1 MKLTRTEKERNR
13 QAFRS
18 MSFSQRLDYVLTYY
32 KPALLALGLA
42 VIVGIAGVRR
52 LTERP
57 TDLYVGLINVTVG
70 QELHAELTEPGEI
83 TLYEGLYLTDD
94 ADNAVYQYV
103 YASRMK
109 LLSSIEAQQLDVVLV
124 NREGYDALSQSG
136 YLADLSSLISEDSP
150 LAHRLVS
157 NLVILEDNA
166 REHALDESVPYRAE
180 TAEAVNGLDCTD
192 APLFQ
197 RSGMDDAVYLAVIA
211 NSPRAEQALA
221 YCAGLCAAGPEDM

>member
-70 QELHAELTEPGEI
+70 QELRTVLTDPGEI
-83 TLYEGLYLTDD
+83 ALYEGLYLTDD
-94 ADNAVYQYV
+94 ADSAIYQYV

-109 LLSSIEAQQLDVVLV
+109 LLSAIEAQQLDVVLV

-136 YLADLSSLISEDSP
+136 YLADLSSLIPEDSP
-150 LAHRLVS
+150 LAPRLVS

-166 REHALDESVPYRAE
+166 REHALDESIPYRAE
-180 TAEAVNGLDCTD
+180 TTEAVNGLDCTD
-192 APLFQ
+192 APLFR

-221 YCAGLCAAGPEDM
+221 YCAGLCAAGLEDM